1 MNSLIWLANR
11 FAVILLLG
19 VLSLYPLGPARAQQ
33 SAAAPPSTPPAKSNA
48 DFLAMAD
55 EVLHE
60 MSAITGWDLK
70 SPLKKSIRSREQIR
84 AYVLR
89 QMDDDKDAKE
99 RYASKRSA
107 EAFGLIP
114 KGFDLDSFMVD
125 LLTEQIAGL
134 YDPKAH
140 EFYIADWI
148 APDDQR
154 TVMAH
159 ELTHALEDQH
169 FQIEAWVKAARPNDD
184 AELARESVLEGSA
197 MAAMLEYMYKGTG
210 LKIRDLPAF
219 DPSAVVG
226 DLSDTPMLKKAPRF
240 IKDSLTFPYFSGLTF
255 SLAVLKTEDWKGFS
269 SVFARPPANT
279 QQIIHPNL
287 YQSGKS
293 PTPIKLELPEGL
305 PGSGWTRLEENSLGE
320 FGLDEVLKQFLD
332 ADRAGKLA
340 ASWNGDM
347 YATYESKDAKRLL
360 LFVRVRLDS
369 NETAAR
375 FFGQYSEAL
384 EKKYAVRT
392 HLFRRPD
399 FFSFDTPDGG
409 VFLRCFQND
418 CISVEGGDRSLILQ
432 WNKKLG
438 WEAIPEEPLKPSDS
452 PVNTTQALPA
462 TAVVA
467 AYVAQ
472 GESASPSAFLRRPAK
487 DKSQLIHPPQ
497 RQQRQVVLLFCSSGK
512 ALRFRKAS
520 RNQILRA

>member
-1 MNSLIWLANR
+1 MTFLKLLADR
-11 FAVILLLG
+11 FGKIQLLAGLLLLT
-19 VLSLYPLGPARAQQ
+19 VHPACAQQ
-33 SAAAPPSTPPAKSNA
+33 ATTAPPAAPATKSNPE
-48 DFLAMAD
+48 FLAMAD

-60 MSAITGWDLK
+60 MSAITGWELK
-70 SPLKKSIRSREQIR
+70 SPLKKSIRSREEIR

-89 QMDDDKDAKE
+89 EMDEEKDAKE

-114 KGFDLDSFMVD
+114 RGFDLDTFMVD

-154 TVMAH
+154 MVMSH
-159 ELTHALEDQH
+159 ELTHALQDQQ
-169 FQIEAWVKAARPNDD
+169 FQIEEWVRAARPNDD

-197 MAAMLEYMYKGTG
+197 MAGMLEYMLKDKG
-210 LKIRDLPAF
+210 LNLRDLPDI
-219 DPSAVVG
+219 DPSAFVG
-226 DLSDTPMLKKAPRF
+226 DLSDTPLLKKAPPF
-240 IKDSLTFPYFSGLTF
+240 IKDSLMFPYFSGLTF
-255 SLAVLKTEDWKGFS
+255 SLAVLKRDGWQGFS
-269 SVFARPPANT
+269 GVFARPPANT
-279 QQIIHPNL
+279 QQILHPDL
-287 YQSGKS
+287 YRSGKS
-293 PTPIKLELPEGL
+293 PAPIKLDLPKAL
-305 PGSGWTRLEENSLGE
+305 PGNGWNLLEENSLGE
-320 FGLDEVLKQFLD
+320 FGLNEVLKQFLD
-332 ADRAGKLA
+332 AKRAEKLA
-340 ASWNGDM
+340 ASWEGDL

-418 CISVEGGDRSLILQ
+418 CISVEGGDRGLILQ
-432 WNKKLG
+432 WNKNLG
-438 WEAIPEEPLKPSDS
+438 WEAIPEEPQKPNDS
-452 PVNTTQALPA
+452 PVKVTQAIPA
-462 TAVVA
+462 PTFGVRRLA
-467 AYVAQ
+467 A
-472 GESASPSAFLRRPAK
+472 AFTP
-487 DKSQLIHPPQ
+487 
-497 RQQRQVVLLFCSSGK
+497 
-512 ALRFRKAS
+512 
-520 RNQILRA
+520 